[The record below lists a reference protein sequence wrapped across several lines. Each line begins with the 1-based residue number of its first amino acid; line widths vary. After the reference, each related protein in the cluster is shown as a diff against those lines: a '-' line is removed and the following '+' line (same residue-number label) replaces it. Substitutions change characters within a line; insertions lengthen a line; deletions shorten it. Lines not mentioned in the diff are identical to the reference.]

1 MQWIKWIRKNRQR
14 IMTFVV
20 VFCMIAFVGGYGL
33 EQFLMYLGS
42 GGKQTIAT
50 FDRGSKI
57 TNVEMSNAQ
66 QELEIIKAV
75 GGAGFLFYKQTPF
88 RMPDTSAQ
96 LLGHLLFGDSQSA
109 AQLRGQLKQ
118 MIQQGQPLLSTAQ
131 VDAFFTPESERP
143 EILWILLN
151 AEAQQAGVAVSNKQ
165 AAEFLRSLMTQMSG
179 GQPVNL
185 AAIIQNI
192 ASQYNSTD
200 KDILATFAKLLAIL
214 TWTEQVCDMQNV
226 TMPQITA
233 DIGRNMESLDINYA
247 AFDARRFISQQ
258 AEPSAEQIAA
268 QFEAYK
274 NSQPNRFSD
283 ANPFGFG
290 YLLPHRVQMEYIVIK
305 NDDIAAL
312 VAKPTSEEMEAYYSA
327 NLTSQFQESVP
338 VDPNKPDGEKKT
350 ITHSFAEKSEQ
361 IRRTLEQERADKQK
375 QIIVK
380 EIRDLADAKF
390 ASLDMEK
397 ATVEQ
402 LMQAAVDFNAVAKQI
417 GDKYKLDVRAGK
429 TGLLSP
435 DDLSNDNAL
444 RSLRFEQA
452 GQSYQ
457 LCDAVMMIS
466 ADGKQAKTIGQYIPK
481 QWETIGTLSGGL
493 YDQQA
498 NKYYALTAIARV
510 IGVYPPQTADN
521 VDVAYSIDG
530 IRLKDSDAPKIFRL
544 EDKVIEDIKLVS
556 AMETAKKHADEFKA
570 LAAKNW
576 DNAIEEYN
584 TKYAPKDPN
593 KAGDAEFKPLV
604 VQTLSRQ
611 ILVPQ
616 SDMDR
621 IQRFCE
627 ENPLMAQRYQSRI
640 AANMLNV
647 KYSELLGEKT
657 DTGTIADIVEF
668 KPQTTV
674 YVVKQIKRNP
684 ATTKDL
690 TDNTAMTALRTTVTT
705 SASLGLTHLNPDNIK
720 QRMNYKSLIAKD
732 SETPTPNAEGA
743 AEDAQ

>member
-20 VFCMIAFVGGYGL
+20 VACMIAFVGGYGL
-33 EQFLMYLGS
+33 EEFLMYMGH
-42 GGKQTIAT
+42 GNKQTIAT
-50 FDRGSKI
+50 YDQGSKI

-109 AQLRGQLKQ
+109 TQLRGQLKQ
-118 MIQQGQPLLSTAQ
+118 MIQQGQPLISTAQ

-151 AEAQQAGVAVSNKQ
+151 TEAQQAGVAVSNKQ

-179 GQPVNL
+179 GKPVDL

-200 KDILATFAKLLAIL
+200 TEILSIFAKMLAIL
-214 TWTEQVCDMQNV
+214 TWTEQVCDVQNV

-233 DIGRNMESLDINYA
+233 DIGRNMESLDIDYA
-247 AFDARRFISQQ
+247 DFTAQRFIGQQ
-258 AEPSAEQIAA
+258 AQPSAEQIAA

-274 NSQPNRFSD
+274 NNQPNRFSD
-283 ANPFGFG
+283 TNPFGFG
-290 YLLPHRVQMEYIVIK
+290 YLLPHRVQMEYIVVK

-312 VAKPTSEEMEAYYSA
+312 IAKPTSEEMEAYYSA
-327 NLTSQFQESVP
+327 NLSQYQDSTP

-350 ITHSFAEKSEQ
+350 TTRSFAEVSEQ
-361 IRRTLEQERADKQK
+361 IRGTLEQERADKQK
-375 QIIVK
+375 QVIVK
-380 EIRDLADAKF
+380 DIRDLLDAKF

-402 LMQAAVDFNAVAKQI
+402 LQQAAADFNAVAKQV

-435 DDLSNDNAL
+435 EQLSNDNAL
-444 RSLRFEQA
+444 RSLRFEHA
-452 GQSYQ
+452 GQSYL
-457 LCDAVMMIS
+457 LCDAALTIQ
-466 ADGKQAKTIGQYIPK
+466 ADGKQTKSVGQYIPK
-481 QWETIGTLSGGL
+481 QWENIGTLSGGL
-493 YDQQA
+493 YDEA
-498 NKYYALTAIARV
+498 ASKYYALTAIARV
-510 IGVYPPQTADN
+510 IGVYPPKTADN
-521 VDVAYSIDG
+521 VDAAYSIDG
-530 IRLKDSDAPKIFRL
+530 IRLKDSDASKTFSL
-544 EDKVIEDIKLVS
+544 KDKVIEDLKLVS

-576 DNAIEEYN
+576 DDAIKEYN

-593 KAGDAEFKPLV
+593 KVADGEFKALA

-616 SDMDR
+616 SDIDR
-621 IQRFCE
+621 IQQFCN
-627 ENPLMAQRYQSRI
+627 ENPLMAERYQARI

-647 KYSELLGEKT
+647 KYSGLLGEKA

-668 KPQTTV
+668 KPQAAL

-690 TDNTAMTALRTTVTT
+690 TDNAAMTALRTTVTT
-705 SASLGLTHLNPDNIK
+705 SASLGLYHLNPDNIK
-720 QRMNYKSLIAKD
+720 QRMNYKSLIAND
-732 SETPTPNAEGA
+732 PETPAPDA
-743 AEDAQ
+743 AAPEAAK